1 MVDPASIKR
10 EWKVFNKSRII
21 DKLTFNVQEI
31 FSTVDVDQSG
41 TITCNELYKFIVRV
55 NKIENNGE
63 LKKEVDW
70 DEVKAIFKGLDKDG
84 SRSVD
89 WEEFFEVVS
98 NKDKDQ
104 KWRNLCEKSAKR
116 KQESKISEEE
126 VKSIFFSIDKDK
138 NGEISQKEAMRACRR
153 TSVMGKLGIEDV
165 EEWLKLTDKDGVCN
179 SLNFLD
185 TVFNQIFLQNG
196 TINYEEFKFA
206 FVGTNL
212 LEC

>member
-1 MVDPASIKR
+1 VNLRKKWIGTRLRLSS
-10 EWKVFNKSRII
+10 KV
-21 DKLTFNVQEI
+21 LTKME
-31 FSTVDVDQSG
+31 
-41 TITCNELYKFIVRV
+41 
-55 NKIENNGE
+55 
-63 LKKEVDW
+63 
-70 DEVKAIFKGLDKDG
+70 AA
-84 SRSVD
+84 SVD

-165 EEWLKLTDKDGVCN
+165 EEWLKLTDKDG
-179 SLNFLD
+179 
-185 TVFNQIFLQNG
+185 NG